1 VNAPRVSLPRASGW
15 RLAVSPPVAVVAAL
29 AAALVAVPIVYLLVR
44 ATEGSGRWS
53 ALVEPAL
60 LALAARSAGLALTV
74 GAIATAVALG
84 LAVLV
89 AAVDLP
95 LRRLSS
101 VLIVLPLAIPS
112 YVAAAAYVAGLSPRG
127 PFGPALAW
135 LGLGPVFPSGFGWSV
150 LVLVTSTVP
159 LAFVPLRAA
168 LARADGDLYDAA
180 RTLGCGRRAALIVAL
195 RPVLARAT
203 TGGFVVV
210 VLYTLAELGT
220 VALLRYDA
228 LPRVIYQQYLSAFD
242 RASAARSAL
251 VLVALVIAVVA
262 IAGHRDGRTR
272 LGDRPRALRLRLGRA
287 RHLAL
292 APIAL
297 YALIATA
304 LPVAGLVGWLAV
316 APAAGALGRALVG
329 SLQAAAV
336 VVVPGL
342 IAAIAVALVAERT
355 RRGAAL
361 ARAVDVGFALP
372 GLVVALGLAVA
383 VLRTAPALYQ
393 GWTPYAAAMM
403 ILFVPLAANAVRA
416 SLATMPASIEEAART
431 LGATPR
437 QVFWRVTWPLVRP
450 GVLAGAALL
459 VIATMKELGAS
470 LLLLPTGTTTLARQ
484 LWDASEEARYGEA
497 AAPALALIALAG
509 IAAFA
514 VERRGEVA

>member
-1 VNAPRVSLPRASGW
+1 
-15 RLAVSPPVAVVAAL
+15 VSPPVAALAVL
-29 AAALVAVPIVYLLVR
+29 AAALVAVPIVYLAVR
-44 ATEGSGRWS
+44 ASEGAGGWRALADAGLVGLAGKS
-53 ALVEPAL
+53 AL
-60 LALAARSAGLALTV
+60 LALTV
-74 GAIATAVALG
+74 GAIATALALG
-84 LAVLV
+84 LAVLLV
-89 AAVDLP
+89 ADDLP
-95 LRRLSS
+95 LRRLAS
-101 VLIVLPLAIPS
+101 VLVVLPLAIPS

-127 PFGPALAW
+127 PFGPLLAAI
-135 LGLGPVFPSGFGWSV
+135 GVGPVFPSGFAWSV

-180 RTLGCGRRAALIVAL
+180 RTLGCGRRAALAVAL

-262 IAGHRDGRTR
+262 IAGKRDGRTR
-272 LGDRPRALRLRLGRA
+272 LGDRPRALRLRLGRG
-287 RHLAL
+287 RHAAL

-297 YALIATA
+297 YALVATV
-304 LPVAGLVGWLAV
+304 LPIAGLVGWVAV
-316 APAAGALGRALVG
+316 APSIGALGRALTG

-336 VVVPGL
+336 VVGPGL
-342 IAAIAVALVAERT
+342 AAAIAVAMVAERT

-372 GLVVALGLAVA
+372 GLVVALGIAVA
-383 VLRTAPALYQ
+383 VLRVAPALYQ
-393 GWTPYAAAMM
+393 GWAPYAAAMM
-403 ILFVPLAANAVRA
+403 ILFVPLAANAVRGA
-416 SLATMPASIEEAART
+416 LATMPASLEEAART

-437 QVFWRVTWPLVRP
+437 QAFWRVTWPLARP

-470 LLLLPTGTTTLARQ
+470 LLLLPTGTTTLAKQ

-514 VERRGEVA
+514 VERRGEIA

>member
-1 VNAPRVSLPRASGW
+1 VSTPRVSLSRASGW

-44 ATEGSGRWS
+44 ATEGTGRWS
-53 ALVEPAL
+53 ALVEPGL
-60 LALAARSAGLALTV
+60 LALAARSAVLALTV

-95 LRRLSS
+95 LRRLAS

-135 LGLGPVFPSGFGWSV
+135 LGIGPVFPSGFGWSV

-180 RTLGCGRRAALIVAL
+180 RTLGRGRRAALVVAL

-287 RHLAL
+287 RHLGL
-292 APIAL
+292 LPIAL
-297 YALIATA
+297 YALIATFA
-304 LPVAGLVGWLAV
+304 PVAGLVGWLAV
-316 APAAGALGRALVG
+316 APSAAIVRALVG

-342 IAAIAVALVAERT
+342 VAAVAVALVAERT

-383 VLRTAPALYQ
+383 VLRVAPSLYQ
-393 GWTPYAAAMM
+393 GWAPYAAAMM

-437 QVFWRVTWPLVRP
+437 QVFWRITWPLVCP

-470 LLLLPTGTTTLARQ
+470 LLLLPAGTTTLARQ

-514 VERRGEVA
+514 VERRGDVA